1 MKNLIKGIFE
11 ITVIVVLLSVF
22 DSKINQNN
30 IYIFKKKIIFDI
42 SILK

>member
-30 IYIFKKKIIFDI
+30 IYIFLKKLFLI
-42 SILK
+42 SAY

>member
-30 IYIFKKKIIFDI
+30 IYIFLKKIIFDI